1 MGKKTNSAQTNRT
14 VRHGEPILTELADA
28 KAGFAILSPADGKL
42 IPMEE
47 VPDPVFS
54 SGTLGKC
61 LGILPDNGIIY
72 APCDGIVSGVE
83 QTGHALGIETVN
95 GRAVL
100 VHAGLDTVTLG
111 GKGFTVVVREGST
124 VSAGD
129 VVMKVDLDKITEA
142 GLSPIVIITCS
153 E

>member
-1 MGKKTNSAQTNRT
+1 
-14 VRHGEPILTELADA
+14 
-28 KAGFAILSPADGKL
+28 
-42 IPMEE
+42 MESFTH
-47 VPDPVFS
+47 PV
-54 SGTLGKC
+54 
-61 LGILPDNGIIY
+61 
-72 APCDGIVSGVE
+72 
-83 QTGHALGIETVN
+83 TGHALGIETVN